1 MEKDMGKI
9 YDELR
14 EIIAEIIEVEPDEIE
29 KDSHFVMDF
38 GADSM
43 MALEIL
49 ASIEKKYKII
59 IPEEELPNMITMEKI
74 IGATEKYISR
84 KGRK

>member
-1 MEKDMGKI
+1 MDNLVG
-9 YDELR
+9 ELK

-29 KDSHFVMDF
+29 GDSHFVMDF

-59 IPEEELPNMITMEKI
+59 IPEEELPNMVTFDKVIKITE
-74 IGATEKYISR
+74 EYIRR
-84 KGRK
+84 KAER